1 MNRARFEH
9 MSRLPQRSNT
19 EPLRRAAAW
28 QRSGATLRCTG
39 RCSASPRY
47 QQPLPDPEAA
57 RSRLKRA
64 GGTCTEALPGTSVR
78 MCTAALGR
86 AWSQRCGGAPHT
98 RTLMSG
104 QGIPAPRHFGV
115 RKWWELPALTDT
127 GLGPSNAASQCC
139 PAAAGR
145 GEHHV
150 DRTSAD
156 AGVVMDVE
164 MGRKLAD
171 IQ

>member
-1 MNRARFEH
+1 MV
-9 MSRLPQRSNT
+9 T
-19 EPLRRAAAW
+19 EVRW
-28 QRSGATLRCTG
+28 CT
-39 RCSASPRY
+39 
-47 QQPLPDPEAA
+47 
-57 RSRLKRA
+57 
-64 GGTCTEALPGTSVR
+64 
-78 MCTAALGR
+78 
-86 AWSQRCGGAPHT
+86 PHANPNV
-98 RTLMSG
+98 SG

>member
-1 MNRARFEH
+1 
-9 MSRLPQRSNT
+9 
-19 EPLRRAAAW
+19 
-28 QRSGATLRCTG
+28 
-39 RCSASPRY
+39 
-47 QQPLPDPEAA
+47 
-57 RSRLKRA
+57 
-64 GGTCTEALPGTSVR
+64 

-104 QGIPAPRHFGV
+104 QDIPAPRHFGV

-150 DRTSAD
+150 DRTSAG

-171 IQ
+171 IQDEMPVLCRLVFFTMDAVEDRISTTRPSP

>member
-1 MNRARFEH
+1 MQRFAKVPAAA
-9 MSRLPQRSNT
+9 SGPGSGS
-19 EPLRRAAAW
+19 EPLEAGRRYLH
-28 QRSGATLRCTG
+28 R
-39 RCSASPRY
+39 
-47 QQPLPDPEAA
+47 
-57 RSRLKRA
+57 
-64 GGTCTEALPGTSVR
+64 GTSGDVSANVHRRPRKSVVTEVR
-78 MCTAALGR
+78 WCT
-86 AWSQRCGGAPHT
+86 PHANPNV
-98 RTLMSG
+98 SG
-104 QGIPAPRHFGV
+104 QDIPAPRHFGV

-171 IQ
+171 IQDEMPVLCRLVFFTMDAVEDRISTMRPSP

>member
-1 MNRARFEH
+1 VNRARFEH

-19 EPLRRAAAW
+19 EPLRPAAAW

-47 QQPLPDPEAA
+47 QQPLEAG
-57 RSRLKRA
+57 RRYLHR
-64 GGTCTEALPGTSVR
+64 GTSGDVSANVHRRPRKSVVTEVR
-78 MCTAALGR
+78 WCT
-86 AWSQRCGGAPHT
+86 PHANPHECE
-98 RTLMSG
+98 RPRY
-104 QGIPAPRHFGV
+104 IPAPRHFGV
-115 RKWWELPALTDT
+115 RKWWELPVLTDT

-150 DRTSAD
+150 DRTSAG